1 MARTKASRG
10 APPFELRSG
19 NNLNTGTPYPF
30 LGKIAKALTGGL
42 GGVIGKLA
50 GKNKATEAAA
60 TAMGE
65 VGGSVSGS
73 DKKLAEIAKIA
84 LSDEG
89 ELGTGAGEGTHLT
102 KKKNNYKPY

>member
-1 MARTKASRG
+1 
-10 APPFELRSG
+10 
-19 NNLNTGTPYPF
+19 
-30 LGKIAKALTGGL
+30 
-42 GGVIGKLA
+42 
-50 GKNKATEAAA
+50 
-60 TAMGE
+60 MGE

-102 KKKNNYKPY
+102 KKKNNYKLH